1 MLENTISTMKMAN
14 LSVIEHICLAVYAS
28 TKYGLVGINKPNT
41 VVSLKVNW
49 NWLMLFNVS
58 FSLSPNKSSLLEG
71 E

>member
-1 MLENTISTMKMAN
+1 MLENTISTMKTAN
-14 LSVIEHICLAVYAS
+14 LSVIEHICLAVYVS
-28 TKYGLVGINKPNT
+28 TIYGLVGINKPNT

>member
-1 MLENTISTMKMAN
+1 MLENNISTMKMAN
-14 LSVIEHICLAVYAS
+14 LSVIEHICLAVYVS
-28 TKYGLVGINKPNT
+28 TIYGLAGINKPNT

>member
-14 LSVIEHICLAVYAS
+14 LSVIGHICLAVYVS
-28 TKYGLVGINKPNT
+28 TIYGLVGINKPNT

>member
-1 MLENTISTMKMAN
+1 MLENTISTMKTAN
-14 LSVIEHICLAVYAS
+14 LSVIEHICLAVYVS
-28 TKYGLVGINKPNT
+28 TKYGLAGINKPNT